1 MTKAITKNSKK
12 GFTLVEL
19 VIVIAILAVLA
30 AIAIPVVSSI
40 INTASKNGALS
51 NAQTIEAAIKK
62 CQAEIATRNNEVY
75 DGSSTYVKTDGSKG
89 ILPKASTNSTKPI
102 VVEDVAGANSINNA
116 FEFVTFNNKEYK
128 PVWDTVNDKC
138 VFLEDGTRIELE
150 SGMAYPVPNLD
161 CVPLSDEVAGV
172 LRISPAYISQL

>member
-19 VIVIAILAVLA
+19 VIVIAILAILA

-62 CQAEIATRNNEVY
+62 CQADIATRNDEVY
-75 DGSSTYVKTDGSKG
+75 DGSTTYLKTDGTTGK
-89 ILPKASTNSTKPI
+89 LPKASKNSTNPI
-102 VVEDVAGANSINNA
+102 MVEHVAGANSINSA
-116 FEFVTFNNKEYK
+116 FEFVTYNSKEYR
-128 PVWDTVNDKC
+128 PIWDMMNDRC
-138 VFLEDGTRIELE
+138 VFIEPLTNTELE
-150 SGMAYPVPNLD
+150 SGKPYPVSVAY
-161 CVPLSDEVAGV
+161 CVPLSDVVSGV
-172 LRISPAYISQL
+172 LRISNADISQL